1 MTLIFL
7 LQLVLPLLFI
17 GGIGFAPPKS
27 TLAFFTQTVG
37 TSAALLALA
46 LTGLW
51 LFSALVDAVCIR
63 WFVGG
68 RSFPWLAAMRPVRH
82 ALAFGLDALDAAE
95 RAELLASLDEAERE
109 IDAGHGTTADELRQA
124 VSTWAGR

>member
-1 MTLIFL
+1 MTLIFF

-68 RSFPWLAAMRPVRH
+68 RSFPWLAATLPVRRSS
-82 ALAFGLDALDAAE
+82 AFRLDALDILGCVHGCRKLGRVPVSKRTAGNKYV
-95 RAELLASLDEAERE
+95 RHRTDEALN
-109 IDAGHGTTADELRQA
+109 DA
-124 VSTWAGR
+124 VY